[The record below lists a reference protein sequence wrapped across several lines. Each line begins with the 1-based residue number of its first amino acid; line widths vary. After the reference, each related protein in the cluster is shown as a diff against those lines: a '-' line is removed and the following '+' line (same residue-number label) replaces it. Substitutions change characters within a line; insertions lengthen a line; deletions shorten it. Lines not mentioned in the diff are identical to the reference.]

1 MKNRITH
8 FFLLILT
15 LPIGWG
21 ELKSQPTMSDE
32 EIDQLYGAAAVERG
46 ARSQHEALAD
56 YAQEIRFS
64 VRKSPTEAIPFL
76 GKVLMKVSKRN
87 IFQVSEAPTV
97 YSCAQMALLSIPGH
111 AEYFG
116 NQVKAARTASVLE
129 NERTGG
135 KPRWGEYDDARSAA
149 VETLTH
155 LPSPESVHVL
165 VELLADTEE
174 TGEPTTADHQPDS
187 FGPPSNAILA
197 TNALEQLI
205 ENPPPPEF
213 MDVYD
218 RGLIL
223 AWQHWHERIKA
234 GKQTFRFKGNPTE
247 YDHNGPASKEK
258 LQRIAHDQQRDE
270 GRKAGRANAA
280 SGTELAVVTSQIRK
294 PFPFVGIL
302 GGCVITALIAWYF
315 LRNRRMR
322 RRN

>member
-155 LPSPESVHVL
+155 LPSPESVDVL

-258 LQRIAHDQQRDE
+258 LQRIVHDLQRDSE
-270 GRKAGRANAA
+270 RVAGHPKVASESGVTASAPLIRQPPTVAGIFAA
-280 SGTELAVVTSQIRK
+280 FTLLAAT
-294 PFPFVGIL
+294 
-302 GGCVITALIAWYF
+302 AWYF
-315 LRNRRMR
+315 LRSRKLRRKR
-322 RRN
+322 

>member
-1 MKNRITH
+1 MK
-8 FFLLILT
+8 FLVLALLQFCILNSACFGLHSEAIAYYRNT
-15 LPIGWG
+15 INAALSNPTKENILKLGDDLESLSRNLDQSDSANFKIYK
-21 ELKSQPTMSDE
+21 ELQKALLGISDHGSYFKNA
-32 EIDQLYGAAAVERG
+32 IKDARAANVIENEQTGRTYWRDYDF
-46 ARSQHEALAD
+46 ARS
-56 YAQEIRFS
+56 S
-64 VRKSPTEAIPFL
+64 AI
-76 GKVLMKVSKRN
+76 
-87 IFQVSEAPTV
+87 T
-97 YSCAQMALLSIPGH
+97 
-111 AEYFG
+111 
-116 NQVKAARTASVLE
+116 
-129 NERTGG
+129 
-135 KPRWGEYDDARSAA
+135 
-149 VETLTH
+149 TLTH

-174 TGEPTTADHQPDS
+174 TGEPITADHQPDS